1 MEDLL
6 DKLQNLEDSIMS
18 RLERKLDNIQ
28 DEIDKEELEERIE
41 EIRDKFYDIQSM
53 AAETDY

>member
-53 AAETDY
+53 AAETEY